1 MTEEYVTQKEQ
12 DKTLEEELSSMER
25 GNLPEKE
32 FRVMIVKMIKELGMR
47 MKAQREKLEVFNK
60 ELENIQNNQT

>member
-47 MKAQREKLEVFNK
+47 MKAQREKLEVSNK

>member
-25 GNLPEKE
+25 GNLPESKKDTTQPTL
-32 FRVMIVKMIKELGMR
+32 RIMR
-47 MKAQREKLEVFNK
+47 
-60 ELENIQNNQT
+60 NNQSIIIEPKIWGWFISIY